1 MKVLVVE
8 DNEDSRVLL
17 ESLLEANGYEVECA
31 ENGKVA
37 LALASRRPPD
47 LIISDILMPEM
58 DGYVLCRAVKADEQ
72 LRAIPFVF
80 YTATYTD
87 PRDEKL
93 AMDLGASR
101 FIVKPMEMDAF
112 LIEIKTLLEN
122 HETEKLPTPQG
133 PLKSDNELHS
143 GYAGVLA
150 KKLDRKVRQLEEE
163 QKRLAKSEKQYRRL
177 VEALR
182 DDYFFYTHDTN
193 GVYTYIS
200 PSIKNVLGY
209 TQEEIR
215 VHFTQYL
222 TDSPINNDV
231 VGYTEQSIQGIKL
244 TPYEV
249 EVYHKD
255 GSVHRL
261 EVTEEPV
268 FDKYGKVTAVE
279 GIAHDIS
286 SRILA
291 EKQLA
296 KAQESL
302 QQSQKMEAI
311 GTLAGGIA
319 HDFNNIL
326 TPIIGYT
333 EIGQLGL
340 PEDSKGWKNAQEV
353 LKAANQAKELIRQIL
368 TFSRHTEKEKKPVL
382 LQALVKEALQLLRA
396 SIPATIEIRESVDPN
411 CDAISAN
418 PSQMHQILMN
428 LCTNA
433 YSAMRDEGGILV
445 ISLAEI
451 EISPDNYIANLDLQP
466 GRHLRLEVSDTGT
479 GIEKDKL
486 ERIFEPY
493 FTTKPKDEGTGLGL
507 SVVHGI
513 VTSHGGHITVYSE
526 PGQGSTFHVY
536 LPVLV
541 KLQTRDEPQLTE
553 EISGGSERI
562 LLVDDDE
569 VIGCLEKEQLESLG
583 YQVTALTSGVEAA
596 ETFRQAPQNIDLV
609 VTDMTMPNKTGA
621 ELSQELLK
629 IKPDIPII
637 LCTGFSDLI
646 DKEKAAV
653 IGIQEYLMKPVGRK
667 DLARAVRN
675 ALDKKT
681 PAGSK
686 VDRGVDETDDGGGS
700 DL

>member
-1 MKVLVVE
+1 MKILVVE

-37 LALASRRPPD
+37 LALATRRPPD

-112 LIEIKTLLEN
+112 LIEIKTLLDN
-122 HETEKLPTPQG
+122 HDIEKLPTPEH
-133 PLKSDNELHS
+133 PLKSDMELHR

-150 KKLDRKVRQLEEE
+150 KKLDQKVRQLEEE

-182 DDYFFYTHDTN
+182 DDYFFYTHDMN
-193 GVYTYIS
+193 GVFTYIS

-209 TQEEIR
+209 TQEEIQ
-215 VHFTQYL
+215 VHFTEYL
-222 TDSPINNDV
+222 TDSPINKDV
-231 VGYTEQSIQGIKL
+231 VGYTEQSIKGIKL
-244 TPYEV
+244 PPYEV

-261 EVTEEPV
+261 DVTEEPV
-268 FDKYGKVTAVE
+268 LDKHGQVISVE
-279 GIAHDIS
+279 GIAHDITK
-286 SRILA
+286 RIFA

-296 KAQESL
+296 KAHESL
-302 QQSQKMEAI
+302 QQSQKLEAI

-333 EIGQLGL
+333 EISQLDL
-340 PEDSKGWKNAQEV
+340 PEGSKDWQNLQEV
-353 LKAANQAKELIRQIL
+353 LNAANQARELVKQIL
-368 TFSRHTEKEKKPVL
+368 TFSRRTETEKKPVL
-382 LQALVKEALQLLRA
+382 LQTLVKDALKLLRA
-396 SIPATIEIRESVDPN
+396 SIPATIEIREAVDPN

-418 PSQMHQILMN
+418 PTQMHQILMN

-433 YSAMRDEGGILV
+433 YYAMRDKGGILV

-451 EISPDNYIANLDLQP
+451 DITPDNYIANLDLQT
-466 GRHLRLEVSDTGT
+466 GKYLRLEVSDTGT
-479 GIEKDKL
+479 GISKDKL

-536 LPVLV
+536 LPVIV
-541 KLQTRDEPQLTE
+541 KHQTTNDPLPTE
-553 EISGGSERI
+553 EVSGGHERI
-562 LLVDDDE
+562 LIVDDDE
-569 VIGCLEKEQLESLG
+569 KIGCLVKEQLESLG
-583 YQVTALTSGVEAA
+583 YQVTVLTSGVEAA
-596 ETFRQAPQNIDLV
+596 ETFRKAPQNIDIV
-609 VTDMTMPNKTGA
+609 VTDMTMPKITGA
-621 ELSQELLK
+621 ELSHELLK

-637 LCTGFSDLI
+637 LCSGFSELI
-646 DKEKAAV
+646 DKDKAAV
-653 IGIQEYLMKPVGRK
+653 LGIQEYLMKPVGRN
-667 DLARAVRN
+667 DLARAVRK
-675 ALDKKT
+675 ALDKKN
-681 PAGSK
+681 
-686 VDRGVDETDDGGGS
+686 DR
-700 DL
+700 

>member
-1 MKVLVVE
+1 MKILVVE

-17 ESLLEANGYEVECA
+17 ESLLEANGYEVESA

-37 LALASRRPPD
+37 LALATRRPPD

-72 LRAIPFVF
+72 LRAIPFIF

-87 PRDEKL
+87 PSDEKF

-122 HETEKLPTPQG
+122 HKTEKLPTPQQ
-133 PLKSDNELHS
+133 PLKSDIELHK

-150 KKLDRKVRQLEEE
+150 KKLDQKVRQLEEE

-193 GVYTYIS
+193 GVFTYIS

-209 TQEEIR
+209 TQEENQ
-215 VHFTQYL
+215 VHFTDYL
-222 TDSPINNDV
+222 TDSSINNDV
-231 VGYTEQSIQGIKL
+231 VGYTEQSIKGIKQP
-244 TPYEV
+244 PYEV
-249 EVYHKD
+249 EVYHKN

-268 FDKYGKVTAVE
+268 LDKHGQVAAVE
-279 GIAHDIS
+279 GIAHDITK
-286 SRILA
+286 RISA

-333 EIGQLGL
+333 EISQLGL
-340 PEDSKGWKNAQEV
+340 PEGSKGWKNAQEV
-353 LKAANQAKELIRQIL
+353 LNAANRARELVKQIL

-382 LQALVKEALQLLRA
+382 LQALVKEALKLLRA
-396 SIPATIEIRESVDPN
+396 SIPTTIEIRESIDPN
-411 CDAISAN
+411 CEAISAN
-418 PSQMHQILMN
+418 PTQMHQILMN

-433 YSAMRDEGGILV
+433 YYAMRDKGGILA

-451 EISPDNYIANLDLQP
+451 DITPDYYIANLGLQT
-466 GRHLRLEVSDTGT
+466 GIHLRLEVSDTGT

-513 VTSHGGHITVYSE
+513 VTSHGGHITVYSV

-536 LPVLV
+536 LPVIV
-541 KLQTRDEPQLTE
+541 KHQAMDEPLLTE
-553 EISGGSERI
+553 EVLGGTERI

-569 VIGCLEKEQLESLG
+569 IIGCLAKEQLESLG
-583 YQVTALTSGVEAA
+583 YQVTALTSGLEAA
-596 ETFRQAPQNIDLV
+596 KTFRKAPQNIDLI
-609 VTDMTMPNKTGA
+609 VTDMTMPNITGA
-621 ELSQELLK
+621 ELSQKLLK

-637 LCTGFSDLI
+637 LCTGFSELI
-646 DKEKAAV
+646 DKDKATAL
-653 IGIQEYLMKPVGRK
+653 GIQEYLMKPVGRK
-667 DLARAVRN
+667 DLARAVRKV
-675 ALDKKT
+675 LDKKN
-681 PAGSK
+681 
-686 VDRGVDETDDGGGS
+686 DGRS
-700 DL
+700 RI

>member
-1 MKVLVVE
+1 MKILVVE

-37 LALASRRPPD
+37 LALATRRPPD

-112 LIEIKTLLEN
+112 LIEIKTLLDN
-122 HETEKLPTPQG
+122 HDIEKLSTPQH
-133 PLKSDNELHS
+133 PLKNDMELHR

-150 KKLDRKVRQLEEE
+150 KKLDQKVRQLEEE

-182 DDYFFYTHDTN
+182 DDYFFYTHDMN
-193 GVYTYIS
+193 GVFTYIS

-209 TQEEIR
+209 TQEEIQA
-215 VHFTQYL
+215 HFTEYL

-231 VGYTEQSIQGIKL
+231 VGYTEQSLKGIKL
-244 TPYEV
+244 PPYEV

-255 GSVHRL
+255 SSVHRL

-268 FDKYGKVTAVE
+268 LDKHGQVISVE
-279 GIAHDIS
+279 GIAHDITK
-286 SRILA
+286 RIFA

-296 KAQESL
+296 KAHESL
-302 QQSQKMEAI
+302 QQSQKLEAI

-333 EIGQLGL
+333 EISQLGL
-340 PEDSKGWKNAQEV
+340 PEGSKDWQNLQEV
-353 LKAANQAKELIRQIL
+353 LNAANQARELVKQIL
-368 TFSRHTEKEKKPVL
+368 TFSRRTETEKKPVL
-382 LQALVKEALQLLRA
+382 LQTLVKDALKLLRA
-396 SIPATIEIRESVDPN
+396 SIPTTIEIREAVDPN

-418 PSQMHQILMN
+418 PTQMHQILMN

-433 YSAMRDEGGILV
+433 YYAMRDKGGILV

-451 EISPDNYIANLDLQP
+451 DITPDNYIANLDLQT
-466 GRHLRLEVSDTGT
+466 GKYLRLEVSDTGT
-479 GIEKDKL
+479 GISKDKL

-536 LPVLV
+536 LPVIV
-541 KLQTRDEPQLTE
+541 KHQTTNDPLPTE
-553 EISGGSERI
+553 EVSGGHERI
-562 LLVDDDE
+562 LIVDDDE
-569 VIGCLEKEQLESLG
+569 KIGCLVKEQLESLG
-583 YQVTALTSGVEAA
+583 YQVTVLTSGVEAA
-596 ETFRQAPQNIDLV
+596 ETFRKAPQNIDIV
-609 VTDMTMPNKTGA
+609 VTDMTMPNITGA
-621 ELSQELLK
+621 ELSHELLK

-637 LCTGFSDLI
+637 LCSGFSELI
-646 DKEKAAV
+646 DKDKAAV
-653 IGIQEYLMKPVGRK
+653 LGIQEYLMKPVGRN
-667 DLARAVRN
+667 DLARAVRK
-675 ALDKKT
+675 ALDKKN
-681 PAGSK
+681 
-686 VDRGVDETDDGGGS
+686 DR
-700 DL
+700 

>member
-1 MKVLVVE
+1 MKILVVE

-37 LALASRRPPD
+37 LALATRRPPD

-112 LIEIKTLLEN
+112 LIEIKTLLDN
-122 HETEKLPTPQG
+122 HDIEKLPTPEH
-133 PLKSDNELHS
+133 PLKSDMELHR

-150 KKLDRKVRQLEEE
+150 KKLDQKVRQLEEE

-182 DDYFFYTHDTN
+182 DDYFFYTHDIN
-193 GVYTYIS
+193 GVFTYIS

-209 TQEEIR
+209 TQEEIQ
-215 VHFTQYL
+215 VHFTEYL
-222 TDSPINNDV
+222 TDSPINKDV
-231 VGYTEQSIQGIKL
+231 VGYTEQSIKGIKL
-244 TPYEV
+244 PPYEV

-261 EVTEEPV
+261 DVTEEPV
-268 FDKYGKVTAVE
+268 LDKHGQVISVE
-279 GIAHDIS
+279 GIAHDITK
-286 SRILA
+286 RIFA

-296 KAQESL
+296 KAHESL
-302 QQSQKMEAI
+302 QQSQKLEAI

-333 EIGQLGL
+333 EISQLGL
-340 PEDSKGWKNAQEV
+340 PEGSKDWQNLQEV
-353 LKAANQAKELIRQIL
+353 LNAANQARELVKQIL
-368 TFSRHTEKEKKPVL
+368 TFSRRTETEKKPVL
-382 LQALVKEALQLLRA
+382 LQTLVKDALKLLRA
-396 SIPATIEIRESVDPN
+396 SIPTTIEIREAVDPN

-418 PSQMHQILMN
+418 PTQMHQILMN

-433 YSAMRDEGGILV
+433 YYAMRDKGGILV

-451 EISPDNYIANLDLQP
+451 DITPDNYIANLDLQA
-466 GRHLRLEVSDTGT
+466 GKYLRLEVSDTGT
-479 GIEKDKL
+479 GISKDKL

-536 LPVLV
+536 LPVIV
-541 KLQTRDEPQLTE
+541 KHQTTNDPLPTE
-553 EISGGSERI
+553 EVSGGHERI
-562 LLVDDDE
+562 LIVDDDE
-569 VIGCLEKEQLESLG
+569 KIGCLVKEQLESLG
-583 YQVTALTSGVEAA
+583 YQVTVLTSGVEAA
-596 ETFRQAPQNIDLV
+596 ETFRKAPQNIDIV
-609 VTDMTMPNKTGA
+609 VTDMTMPKITGA
-621 ELSQELLK
+621 ELSHELLK

-637 LCTGFSDLI
+637 LCSGFSELI
-646 DKEKAAV
+646 DKDKAAV
-653 IGIQEYLMKPVGRK
+653 IGIQEYLMKPVGRN
-667 DLARAVRN
+667 DLARAVRK
-675 ALDKKT
+675 ALYKKAT
-681 PAGSK
+681 DESK
-686 VDRGVDETDDGGGS
+686 DIS
-700 DL
+700 S

>member
-1 MKVLVVE
+1 MKILVVE

-17 ESLLEANGYEVECA
+17 ESLLEANGYEVESA

-37 LALASRRPPD
+37 LALATRRPPD

-72 LRAIPFVF
+72 LRAIPFIF

-87 PRDEKL
+87 PGDEKL

-101 FIVKPMEMDAF
+101 FIVKPMEIDAF
-112 LIEIKTLLEN
+112 LVEIKTVLEN
-122 HETEKLPTPQG
+122 HETQKLPTPQH
-133 PLKSDNELHS
+133 PLISDKDLQR
-143 GYAGVLA
+143 GYVGVLA
-150 KKLDRKVRQLEEE
+150 KKLDQKVRQLEEE
-163 QKRLAKSEKQYRRL
+163 KKRLAKSEKQYRRL

-193 GVYTYIS
+193 GVFTYVS

-209 TQEEIR
+209 NQEETQ
-215 VHFTQYL
+215 VHFTEYL
-222 TDSPINNDV
+222 TDSSINNDV
-231 VGYTEQSIQGIKL
+231 VGYTEQSIKGVKL
-244 TPYEV
+244 PPYEV
-249 EVYHKD
+249 EVYHKT

-268 FDKYGKVTAVE
+268 LDKHGQVLAVE
-279 GIAHDIS
+279 GIAHDITK
-286 SRILA
+286 RIFA

-296 KAQESL
+296 KAHESL
-302 QQSQKMEAI
+302 QQSQKLEAI

-333 EIGQLGL
+333 EISQLGL
-340 PEDSKGWKNAQEV
+340 PEFSKGWQNLQEV
-353 LKAANQAKELIRQIL
+353 LNAANQARELIRQIL
-368 TFSRHTEKEKKPVL
+368 TFSRHTEIEKKPVL
-382 LQALVKEALQLLRA
+382 LQALVKDALRLLRA
-396 SIPATIEIRESVDPN
+396 SIPATIEIRESIDPN

-418 PSQMHQILMN
+418 PTQMHQIVMN

-433 YSAMRDEGGILV
+433 YYAMPNKGGILA

-451 EISPDNYIANLDLQP
+451 DIIPDNYIANLDLQS
-466 GRHLRLEVSDTGT
+466 GKHLRLEVSDTGT
-479 GIEKDKL
+479 GIEKDIL

-513 VTSHGGHITVYSE
+513 VTSHGGQITVYSV

-536 LPVLV
+536 LPVIV
-541 KLQTRDEPQLTE
+541 KHETTGEPLLTE
-553 EISGGSERI
+553 EVSGGNERI

-569 VIGCLEKEQLESLG
+569 TICCLEKEQLESLG
-583 YQVTALTSGVEAA
+583 YQVTALTSGIEAV
-596 ETFRQAPQNIDLV
+596 ETFRIASQNIDIV
-609 VTDMTMPNKTGA
+609 ITDMTMPNITGA

-637 LCTGFSDLI
+637 LCTGFSELI
-646 DKEKAAV
+646 DKDKAAAL
-653 IGIQEYLMKPVGRK
+653 GIQEYLMKPVGIK
-667 DLARAVRN
+667 DLARAVRKV
-675 ALDKKT
+675 LDKKVKT
-681 PAGSK
+681 GSPIDP
-686 VDRGVDETDDGGGS
+686 VIGETKD
-700 DL
+700 

>member
-1 MKVLVVE
+1 MKILVVE

-17 ESLLEANGYEVECA
+17 ESLLEANGYEVESA
-31 ENGKVA
+31 ENGKIA
-37 LALASRRPPD
+37 LALATHRPPD

-72 LRAIPFVF
+72 LRAIPFIF

-87 PRDEKL
+87 PSDEKL

-101 FIVKPMEMDAF
+101 FIVKPMEIDAF
-112 LIEIKTLLEN
+112 LIEIKTVLQN
-122 HETEKLPTPQG
+122 HETEKLPTPQQ
-133 PLKSDNELHS
+133 PLKSEAELHK

-150 KKLDRKVRQLEEE
+150 KKLDQKVRQLEEE

-193 GVYTYIS
+193 GVFTYIS

-209 TQEEIR
+209 TEEEIQ
-215 VHFTQYL
+215 VHFTEYL
-222 TDSPINNDV
+222 TDSYINSDV
-231 VGYTEQSIQGIKL
+231 VSYTEQSIKGIKQP
-244 TPYEV
+244 PYEV
-249 EVYHKD
+249 EIYHRN

-268 FDKYGKVTAVE
+268 FDKHGQVTAVE
-279 GIAHDIS
+279 GIAHDITK
-286 SRILA
+286 RISA

-333 EIGQLGL
+333 EIGQLDL
-340 PEDSKGWKNAQEV
+340 PEGSKGWQDSQEV
-353 LKAANQAKELIRQIL
+353 LNAASRARELVQQIL

-382 LQALVKEALQLLRA
+382 LQALVKEALKLLRA
-396 SIPATIEIRESVDPN
+396 SIPTTIEIRESIDPN

-418 PSQMHQILMN
+418 PTQMHQILMN
-428 LCTNA
+428 LGANA
-433 YSAMRDEGGILV
+433 YYAMRDTGGILAV
-445 ISLAEI
+445 SLAEI
-451 EISPDNYIANLDLQP
+451 DIRPDNYIVKLDLQT
-466 GRHLRLEVSDTGT
+466 GIHLRLEVSDTGT
-479 GIEKDKL
+479 GIEKNQL

-507 SVVHGI
+507 SVVRGI

-536 LPVLV
+536 LPVIV
-541 KLQTRDEPQLTE
+541 KHQATDEPLSE
-553 EISGGSERI
+553 EVLGGTERI
-562 LLVDDDE
+562 LLIDDDE
-569 VIGCLEKEQLESLG
+569 IIGCMEKEQLESLG
-583 YQVTALTSGVEAA
+583 YQVTALTSGIEAA
-596 ETFRQAPQNIDLV
+596 ETFRKAPQNIDLV
-609 VTDMTMPNKTGA
+609 VTDMTMPNITGA

-637 LCTGFSDLI
+637 LCTGFSELI
-646 DKEKAAV
+646 DKDKATAL
-653 IGIQEYLMKPVGRK
+653 GIQEYLMKPVGRK
-667 DLARAVRN
+667 DLARAVRKV
-675 ALDKKT
+675 LDKKMT
-681 PAGSK
+681 A
-686 VDRGVDETDDGGGS
+686 
-700 DL
+700 

>member
-1 MKVLVVE
+1 VE
-8 DNEDSRVLL
+8 S
-17 ESLLEANGYEVECA
+17 A

-37 LALASRRPPD
+37 LASATRRPPD

-58 DGYVLCRAVKADEQ
+58 DGYVLCRAIKDDEQ
-72 LRAIPFVF
+72 LRAIPFIF

-87 PRDEKL
+87 PADEKL

-101 FIVKPMEMDAF
+101 FILKPMEVDAF

-122 HETEKLPTPQG
+122 HETEKLPTPQH
-133 PLKSDNELHS
+133 PLISDKDLHS

-150 KKLDRKVRQLEEE
+150 KKLDQKVRQLEAE

-193 GVYTYIS
+193 SVFTYIS

-209 TQEEIR
+209 TEEEIQI
-215 VHFTQYL
+215 HFTEYF
-222 TDSPINNDV
+222 TDSSINSDV
-231 VGYTEQSIQGIKL
+231 VSYTEQSIKGIKQP
-244 TPYEV
+244 PYEV
-249 EVYHKD
+249 EIYHKN

-268 FDKYGKVTAVE
+268 LDKHGQVTAVE
-279 GIAHDIS
+279 GIAHDITK
-286 SRILA
+286 RISA

-333 EIGQLGL
+333 EISQLGL
-340 PEDSKGWKNAQEV
+340 PEGSKGWQDSQEV
-353 LKAANQAKELIRQIL
+353 LNAAGRAKELVQQIL

-382 LQALVKEALQLLRA
+382 LQALIKEALKLLRA
-396 SIPATIEIRESVDPN
+396 SIPTTIEIRESIDPN

-418 PSQMHQILMN
+418 PTQMHQILMN
-428 LCTNA
+428 LGANA
-433 YSAMRDEGGILV
+433 YYAMRHTGGILAV
-445 ISLAEI
+445 SLAEI
-451 EISPDNYIANLDLQP
+451 DISPDNYIANLDLQT
-466 GRHLRLEVSDTGT
+466 GIHLRLEVSDTGT
-479 GIEKDKL
+479 GIEKNKL

-536 LPVLV
+536 LPVIV
-541 KLQTRDEPQLTE
+541 KHQATDEPLSE
-553 EISGGSERI
+553 EVLGGTERI
-562 LLVDDDE
+562 LLIDDDE
-569 VIGCLEKEQLESLG
+569 IIGCMEKEQLESLG

-596 ETFRQAPQNIDLV
+596 EIFRKAPQEVDIV
-609 VTDMTMPNKTGA
+609 ITDMTMPNITGA

-637 LCTGFSDLI
+637 LCTGFSELI
-646 DKEKAAV
+646 DKDKATAL
-653 IGIQEYLMKPVGRK
+653 GIQEYLMKPVGRK
-667 DLARAVRN
+667 DLARAVRKV
-675 ALDKKT
+675 LDKKN
-681 PAGSK
+681 
-686 VDRGVDETDDGGGS
+686 DGRTRS
-700 DL
+700 

>member
-1 MKVLVVE
+1 MKILVVE

-31 ENGKVA
+31 ENGKIA
-37 LALASRRPPD
+37 LALATRRPPD

-112 LIEIKTLLEN
+112 LIEIKTLLDN
-122 HETEKLPTPQG
+122 HDIEKLPTPQH
-133 PLKSDNELHS
+133 PLKSDMELHR

-150 KKLDRKVRQLEEE
+150 KKLDQKVRQLEEE

-182 DDYFFYTHDTN
+182 DDYFFYTHDMN
-193 GVYTYIS
+193 GVFTYIS

-209 TQEEIR
+209 TQEEIQ
-215 VHFTQYL
+215 VHFTEYL
-222 TDSPINNDV
+222 TDSPINKDV
-231 VGYTEQSIQGIKL
+231 VGCTEQSIKGIKL
-244 TPYEV
+244 PPYEV

-261 EVTEEPV
+261 DVTEEPV
-268 FDKYGKVTAVE
+268 LDKHGQVISVE
-279 GIAHDIS
+279 GIAHDITK
-286 SRILA
+286 RIFA

-296 KAQESL
+296 KAHESL
-302 QQSQKMEAI
+302 QQSQKLEAI

-333 EIGQLGL
+333 EISQLGL
-340 PEDSKGWKNAQEV
+340 PEGSKDWQNLQEV
-353 LKAANQAKELIRQIL
+353 LNAANQARELVKQIL
-368 TFSRHTEKEKKPVL
+368 TFSRRTETEKKPVL
-382 LQALVKEALQLLRA
+382 LQTLVKDALKLLRA
-396 SIPATIEIRESVDPN
+396 SIPTTIEIREAVDPN

-418 PSQMHQILMN
+418 PTQMHQILMN

-433 YSAMRDEGGILV
+433 YYAMRDKGGILV

-451 EISPDNYIANLDLQP
+451 DITPDNYIANLDLQT
-466 GRHLRLEVSDTGT
+466 GKYLRLEVSDTGT
-479 GIEKDKL
+479 GISKDKL

-513 VTSHGGHITVYSE
+513 VTIHGGHITVYSE

-536 LPVLV
+536 LPVIV
-541 KLQTRDEPQLTE
+541 KHQTTNDPLPTE
-553 EISGGSERI
+553 EVSGGHERI
-562 LLVDDDE
+562 LIVDDDE
-569 VIGCLEKEQLESLG
+569 KIGCLVKEQLESLG
-583 YQVTALTSGVEAA
+583 YQVTVLTSGVEAA
-596 ETFRQAPQNIDLV
+596 ETFRKAPQNIDIV
-609 VTDMTMPNKTGA
+609 VTDMTMPNITGA

-637 LCTGFSDLI
+637 LCSGFSELI
-646 DKEKAAV
+646 DKDKAAV
-653 IGIQEYLMKPVGRK
+653 IGIQEYLMKPVGRN
-667 DLARAVRN
+667 DLARAVRK
-675 ALDKKT
+675 ALDKKN
-681 PAGSK
+681 
-686 VDRGVDETDDGGGS
+686 DR
-700 DL
+700 

>member
-1 MKVLVVE
+1 MKILVVE

-37 LALASRRPPD
+37 LALATRRPPD

-87 PRDEKL
+87 PSDEKL
-93 AMDLGASR
+93 AMALGASR

-112 LIEIKTLLEN
+112 LIEIKTLLDN
-122 HETEKLPTPQG
+122 HDIEKLPTPEH
-133 PLKSDNELHS
+133 PLKSDMELHR

-150 KKLDRKVRQLEEE
+150 KKLDQKVRQLEEE
-163 QKRLAKSEKQYRRL
+163 QKRLAKSEKKYRRL

-182 DDYFFYTHDTN
+182 DDYFFYTHDMN
-193 GVYTYIS
+193 GVFTYIS

-209 TQEEIR
+209 TQEEIQ
-215 VHFTQYL
+215 VHFTEYL
-222 TDSPINNDV
+222 TDSPINKDV
-231 VGYTEQSIQGIKL
+231 VGYTEQSIKGIKL
-244 TPYEV
+244 PPYEV

-261 EVTEEPV
+261 DVTEEPV
-268 FDKYGKVTAVE
+268 LDKHGQVISVE
-279 GIAHDIS
+279 GIAHDITK
-286 SRILA
+286 RIFA

-296 KAQESL
+296 KAHESL
-302 QQSQKMEAI
+302 QQSQKLEAI

-333 EIGQLGL
+333 EISQLGL
-340 PEDSKGWKNAQEV
+340 PEGSKDWQNLQEV
-353 LKAANQAKELIRQIL
+353 LNAANQAKELVKQIL
-368 TFSRHTEKEKKPVL
+368 TFSRRTETEKKPVL
-382 LQALVKEALQLLRA
+382 LQELVKDALKLLRA
-396 SIPATIEIRESVDPN
+396 SIPATIEIREAVDPN

-418 PSQMHQILMN
+418 PTQMHQILMN

-433 YSAMRDEGGILV
+433 YYAMRDKGGILV

-451 EISPDNYIANLDLQP
+451 DITPDNYIANLDLQT
-466 GRHLRLEVSDTGT
+466 GKYLRLEVSDTGT
-479 GIEKDKL
+479 GISKDKL

-526 PGQGSTFHVY
+526 PGQGSTFQIF
-536 LPVLV
+536 LPVIV
-541 KLQTRDEPQLTE
+541 KQRTRDESRLLE
-553 EISGGSERI
+553 EVSGGHERI

-569 VIGCLEKEQLESLG
+569 KIGCLEKEQLESLG
-583 YQVTALTSGVEAA
+583 YQVTVLTSGVEAA
-596 ETFRQAPQNIDLV
+596 ETFRKAPQNIDLV
-609 VTDMTMPNKTGA
+609 VTDMTMPNITGA

-637 LCTGFSDLI
+637 LCTGFSELI
-646 DKEKAAV
+646 DKDKATV
-653 IGIQEYLMKPVGRK
+653 LGIQEYLMKPVGRN
-667 DLARAVRN
+667 DLARAVRK
-675 ALDKKT
+675 ALDKKN
-681 PAGSK
+681 
-686 VDRGVDETDDGGGS
+686 DR
-700 DL
+700 

>member
-1 MKVLVVE
+1 VKILVVE

-17 ESLLEANGYEVECA
+17 ESLLEANGYEVESA

-37 LALASRRPPD
+37 LALATRRPPD

-101 FIVKPMEMDAF
+101 FIVKPMEIDAF

-122 HETEKLPTPQG
+122 HETEKLPTPQH
-133 PLKSDNELHS
+133 PLKSDTELHR

-150 KKLDRKVRQLEEE
+150 KKLDQKVRQLEEE
-163 QKRLAKSEKQYRRL
+163 KKRLAKSEKKFRRL

-193 GVYTYIS
+193 GVFSYIS
-200 PSIKNVLGY
+200 PSVKNVLGY
-209 TQEEIR
+209 SQEEVQ
-215 VHFTQYL
+215 VHFTEYL
-222 TDSPINNDV
+222 TDSSINNDV
-231 VGYTEQSIQGIKL
+231 VGYTEQSIKGIKL
-244 TPYEV
+244 SPYEV
-249 EVYHKD
+249 EVFHKD

-268 FDKYGKVTAVE
+268 LDKHGQVTAVE
-279 GIAHDIS
+279 GIAHDITR
-286 SRILA
+286 RIFA

-302 QQSQKMEAI
+302 QQSQKLEAI

-319 HDFNNIL
+319 HDFNNML
-326 TPIIGYT
+326 TPIIGYS
-333 EIGQLGL
+333 EISQLGL
-340 PEDSKGWKNAQEV
+340 PEGSKDWQNMQEV
-353 LKAANQAKELIRQIL
+353 LNAANQAKELIKQIL
-368 TFSRHTEKEKKPVL
+368 TFSRRTETEKKPVL
-382 LQALVKEALQLLRA
+382 LQELVKDALKLLRA
-396 SIPATIEIRESVDPN
+396 SIPATIEIREAVDPN

-418 PSQMHQILMN
+418 PTQMHQILMN

-433 YSAMRDEGGILV
+433 YYAMRDQGGILV

-451 EISPDNYIANLDLQP
+451 DITPDNYIANLDLQT
-466 GRHLRLEVSDTGT
+466 GKYLRLEVSDTGT
-479 GIEKDKL
+479 GINKDKL

-536 LPVLV
+536 LPAIV
-541 KLQTRDEPQLTE
+541 KHQTTDEPLLTE
-553 EISGGSERI
+553 EVSGGTERI

-569 VIGCLEKEQLESLG
+569 KIGCLEKEQLESLG
-583 YQVTALTSGVEAA
+583 YQVTVLTSGVEAA
-596 ETFRQAPQNIDLV
+596 ETFRKAPQNIDLV
-609 VTDMTMPNKTGA
+609 VTDMTMPNITGA

-637 LCTGFSDLI
+637 LCTGFSELI
-646 DKEKAAV
+646 DKDKATV
-653 IGIQEYLMKPVGRK
+653 LGIQEYLMKPVGRN
-667 DLARAVRN
+667 DLARAVRK
-675 ALDKKT
+675 ALDKK
-681 PAGSK
+681 S
-686 VDRGVDETDDGGGS
+686 DR
-700 DL
+700 

>member
-1 MKVLVVE
+1 MKILVVE

-37 LALASRRPPD
+37 LALATRRPPD

-112 LIEIKTLLEN
+112 LIEIKTLLDN
-122 HETEKLPTPQG
+122 HDIEKLPTPEH
-133 PLKSDNELHS
+133 PLKSDMELHR

-150 KKLDRKVRQLEEE
+150 KKLDQKVRQLEEE

-182 DDYFFYTHDTN
+182 DDYFFYTHDMN
-193 GVYTYIS
+193 GVFTYIS

-209 TQEEIR
+209 TQEEIQ
-215 VHFTQYL
+215 VHFTEYL
-222 TDSPINNDV
+222 TDSPINKDV
-231 VGYTEQSIQGIKL
+231 VGCTEQSLKGIKL
-244 TPYEV
+244 PPYEV

-261 EVTEEPV
+261 DVTEEPV
-268 FDKYGKVTAVE
+268 LDKHGQVISVE
-279 GIAHDIS
+279 GIAHDITK
-286 SRILA
+286 RIFA

-296 KAQESL
+296 KAHESL
-302 QQSQKMEAI
+302 QQSQKLEAI

-333 EIGQLGL
+333 EISQLGL
-340 PEDSKGWKNAQEV
+340 PEGSKDWQNLQEV
-353 LKAANQAKELIRQIL
+353 LNAANQARELVKQIL
-368 TFSRHTEKEKKPVL
+368 TFSRRTETEKKPVL
-382 LQALVKEALQLLRA
+382 LQTLVKDALKLLRA
-396 SIPATIEIRESVDPN
+396 SIPATIEIREVVDPN

-418 PSQMHQILMN
+418 PTQMHQILMN

-433 YSAMRDEGGILV
+433 YYAMRDKGGILV

-451 EISPDNYIANLDLQP
+451 DITPDNYIANLDLQT
-466 GRHLRLEVSDTGT
+466 GKYLRLEVSDTGT
-479 GIEKDKL
+479 GISKDKL

-536 LPVLV
+536 LPVIV
-541 KLQTRDEPQLTE
+541 KHQTTNEPLPTE
-553 EISGGSERI
+553 EVSGGHERI
-562 LLVDDDE
+562 LIVDDDE
-569 VIGCLEKEQLESLG
+569 KIGCLVKEQLESLG
-583 YQVTALTSGVEAA
+583 YQVTVLTSGVEAA
-596 ETFRQAPQNIDLV
+596 ETFRKAPQNIDIV
-609 VTDMTMPNKTGA
+609 VTDMTMPKITGA
-621 ELSQELLK
+621 ELSHELLK

-637 LCTGFSDLI
+637 LCSGFSELI
-646 DKEKAAV
+646 DKDKAAV
-653 IGIQEYLMKPVGRK
+653 IGIQEYLMKPVGRN
-667 DLARAVRN
+667 DLARAVRK
-675 ALDKKT
+675 ALDKKN
-681 PAGSK
+681 
-686 VDRGVDETDDGGGS
+686 DR
-700 DL
+700 